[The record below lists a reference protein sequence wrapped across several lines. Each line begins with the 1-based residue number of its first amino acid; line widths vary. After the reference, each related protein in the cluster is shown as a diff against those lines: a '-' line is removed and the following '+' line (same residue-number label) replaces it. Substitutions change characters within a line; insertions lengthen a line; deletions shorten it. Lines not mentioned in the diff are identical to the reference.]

1 MAFDGLARFCWFP
14 VIASGQS
21 WFCDSGWF
29 LVACL
34 AFNCF
39 WEVPGGLG
47 WFLVAFG
54 GFWWPALV
62 SVVSG
67 SSW

>member
-1 MAFDGLARFCWFP
+1 MAFDGLARFCWFR
-14 VIASGQS
+14 VIEAGFVILGGF
-21 WFCDSGWF
+21 WWPALLCMF
-29 LVACL
+29 L
-34 AFNCF
+34 
-39 WEVPGGLG
+39 EVPGGLG
-47 WFLVAFG
+47 WFLVAFR